1 MFIRKRND
9 RQITFS
15 SNNEREMKRV
25 EEKLKVIERPCCAD
39 IYYCGTAELFVRRAL
54 SFQLFFQVDV
64 LRQKRAPIDESDDSC
79 EKKLK
84 LKYLFVQKKNLT
96 AKNRGNSSNNNT
108 HNIQCNKIR
117 NISARCSM
125 NLTYLT
131 VEIAID
137 IVAQKNC

>member
-15 SNNEREMKRV
+15 SNNEREIKRV

-84 LKYLFVQKKNLT
+84 LKYLFVQKKKSHSEEQRQQQQQQHAQYT
-96 AKNRGNSSNNNT
+96 MQQNT
-108 HNIQCNKIR
+108 KYIR
-117 NISARCSM
+117 SVLNE
-125 NLTYLT
+125 L
-131 VEIAID
+131 D
-137 IVAQKNC
+137 IFDC